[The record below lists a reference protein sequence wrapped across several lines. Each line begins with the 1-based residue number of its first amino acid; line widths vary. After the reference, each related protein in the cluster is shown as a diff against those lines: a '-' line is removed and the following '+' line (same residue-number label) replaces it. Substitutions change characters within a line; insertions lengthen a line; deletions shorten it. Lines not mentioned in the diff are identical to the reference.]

1 MTPQLIIGFV
11 TEGSTDY
18 RFLESIIQRT
28 SEAVAFDADGQIE
41 ILPVLY
47 LEKRSGDF
55 NSQIEQH
62 AHKAFEL
69 GISVLCIHT
78 DADSETDTDAFAF
91 KITPSFVALNANP
104 NKKLCKNL
112 VPIVPIQMIEAWML
126 ADKELLKSEIG
137 TQKSDFEL
145 GIHKT
150 PESITDPKQVIQE
163 AIRIG
168 RQELT
173 KKRRRDLSIA
183 DLYQIIGSTVN
194 IEKLNTLPSFR
205 KSKEAVRNAL
215 KELNYLH

>member
-1 MTPQLIIGFV
+1 MYPQLIIGFV
-11 TEGSTDY
+11 AEGSTDY

-28 SEAVAFDADGQIE
+28 FEDAAFECDGQIE
-41 ILPVLY
+41 ILPVQY
-47 LEKRSGDF
+47 FEKRIGDF
-55 NSQIEQH
+55 YSQIEQH
-62 AHKAFEL
+62 AEKAYEV

-78 DADSETDTDAFAF
+78 DADSETDSNAFSF
-91 KITPSFVALNANP
+91 KITPSFEALKSNP
-104 NKKLCKNL
+104 NEKLCKNL

-145 GIHKT
+145 GIHRA
-150 PESITDPKQVIQE
+150 PENMTDPKLVIQE

-168 RQELT
+168 RQDLA

-183 DLYQIIGSTVN
+183 DLYQIIGSTIN
-194 IEKLNTLPSFR
+194 IEKLNTLSSFR
-205 KSKEAVRNAL
+205 KFKGAVRDAL